1 MAVIV
6 DIPKPR
12 AIEVSE
18 VFRGAPE
25 PEREVLC
32 SMPGLSEQLE
42 VRENNFTIVM
52 NRDIRGA
59 VEMSSQMAVHIA
71 HKFPDKQV
79 LLVNTYA
86 GTALMRR
93 TLGHA
98 MLVRGFLLPM
108 SYKEYFE
115 PSFFKHGVP
124 EGFVEGVP
132 DPNPQNLRV
141 LDCPI
146 STCAPWRIQE
156 HVALHHSDVII
167 INSFEFASLTAWG
180 RQVMAE
186 GLLELFAKTR
196 CTFVIY
202 TQELR
207 SDVAPFRKARGPI
220 GILSA
225 HAASVWRIM
234 SAFEE
239 VEWNKRWRKV
249 VDYGFDTAVNARG

>member
-1 MAVIV
+1 MAIIV

-12 AIEVSE
+12 ALDVTE
-18 VFRGAPE
+18 VFRGHAE

-32 SMPGLSEQLE
+32 SMPGVAETLE

-52 NRDIRGA
+52 NRDIRGS
-59 VEMSSQMAVHIA
+59 VEMASSMGVHIA

-86 GTALMRR
+86 SAALMRR
-93 TLGHA
+93 TLAHA
-98 MLVRGFLLPM
+98 MRVRGFLLPCG
-108 SYKEYFE
+108 YKEYFE
-115 PSFFKHGVP
+115 PEYFKYGEP

-146 STCAPWRIQE
+146 STCAPWRIEE
-156 HVALHHSDVII
+156 HVTLHHSDVII

-186 GLLELFAKTR
+186 SLLELYAKTR
-196 CTFVIY
+196 CTIVIY
-202 TQELR
+202 SQELR
-207 SDVAPFRKARGPI
+207 SDVAPYRKARGPM

-234 SAFEE
+234 SSYEE
-239 VEWNKRWRKV
+239 VEWNKRWNRAGSK
-249 VDYGFDTAVNARG
+249 DEQYARNA